1 MTKTMIFDTETSGLI
16 PKETKH
22 LADFPHILQLSFI
35 IYNDETR
42 KIEKTYNAYINAG
55 ITVPEKITEL
65 TGITQSMCDGGK
77 PIFTVLYDFY
87 YASLDCTRFVAHN
100 IKFDIRMI
108 DLSIQRNIDAIKQ
121 QCMGLIYMFDTT
133 TSKKEQFCTMM
144 NCIGECNIMCEAID
158 KKGNTYTYKKFPRL
172 EEAHVHYFGSVPG
185 GLHNSMVDSLVCLRI
200 YLKQKHN
207 VHTADDEFAK
217 WISGVV

>member
-42 KIEKTYNAYINAG
+42 KIEKTYNAYVNAG

-65 TGITQSMCDGGK
+65 TGITQSMCDEGK
-77 PIFTVLYDFY
+77 PLFTILYDFY
-87 YASLDCTRFVAHN
+87 VASLDCDRFVAHN

-121 QCMGLIYMFDTT
+121 QCMGLLYMFDTHI
-133 TSKKEQFCTMM
+133 SKKEQFCTMYH
-144 NCIGECNIMCEAID
+144 CIGECNIICEAKD
-158 KKGNTYTYKKFPRL
+158 KKGNTYTYKKFPKL
-172 EEAHVHYFGSVPG
+172 AEAHHHYFGSVPG
-185 GLHNSMVDSLVCLRI
+185 GLHNSMIDSLVCLRI
-200 YLKQKHN
+200 YLKQKYAYH
-207 VHTADDEFAK
+207 VSEDEFSN
-217 WISGVV
+217 WIRGTI